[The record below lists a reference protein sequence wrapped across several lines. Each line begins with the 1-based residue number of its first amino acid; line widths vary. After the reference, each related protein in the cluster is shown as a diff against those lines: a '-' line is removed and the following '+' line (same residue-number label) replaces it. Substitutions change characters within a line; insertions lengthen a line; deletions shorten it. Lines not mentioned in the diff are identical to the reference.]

1 MKPPHRRRSIRLPGY
16 DYSQPGGYFVTVCT
30 KDRECVF
37 GEVAGGQVRLS
48 PLGQIAAGCL
58 ADLPSH
64 FQDVELDEWVV
75 MPNHIHAILVIHGR
89 GTACRAPTTH
99 EPCRAPT
106 THEPCRAP
114 TAREPCRAPTTRE
127 PCRAPTL
134 NVRFG
139 RPVSGSLPSVV
150 GSYKAAVTKRIN
162 QLRGTPGTAGWQR
175 NYYEHVICDEED
187 LRRIREYIAQ
197 NPLSWEI
204 DEENPG
210 RS

>member
-1 MKPPHRRRSIRLPGY
+1 MKSPLHRRSIRLTGY

-37 GEVAGGQVRLS
+37 GEVVEGQVRLS

-64 FQDVELDEWVV
+64 FQDGELDEWVV
-75 MPNHIHAILVIHGR
+75 MPNHIHASLVIHGR

-99 EPCRAPT
+99 
-106 THEPCRAP
+106 
-114 TAREPCRAPTTRE
+114 E